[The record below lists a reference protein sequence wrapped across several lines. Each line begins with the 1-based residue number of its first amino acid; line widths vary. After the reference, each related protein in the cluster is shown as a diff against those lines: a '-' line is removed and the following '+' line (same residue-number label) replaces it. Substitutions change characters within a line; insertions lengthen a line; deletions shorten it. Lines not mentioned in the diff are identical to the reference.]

1 VNFKWKHYFF
11 SDSIYDLLQI
21 LFEGLEK
28 QAYAKICFSR
38 NISSVIS
45 VSTLQTTHILG
56 KAVEKTNIYLY
67 AFILRFSCFEVVLRL
82 LGVVK
87 VVHSGARLHTY
98 VMTKYCKSS
107 DYRRVC

>member
-1 VNFKWKHYFF
+1 METLFF

-28 QAYAKICFSR
+28 QAYAKICFSP

-45 VSTLQTTHILG
+45 VSTLQLTYVLE
-56 KAVEKTNIYLY
+56 KAVDKINIYLY
-67 AFILRFSCFEVVLRL
+67 AFILRFSCFEAVLRL
-82 LGVVK
+82 LGAVK
-87 VVHSGARLHTY
+87 VVHGGARLHTY
-98 VMTKYCKSS
+98 VMTTYCKSS